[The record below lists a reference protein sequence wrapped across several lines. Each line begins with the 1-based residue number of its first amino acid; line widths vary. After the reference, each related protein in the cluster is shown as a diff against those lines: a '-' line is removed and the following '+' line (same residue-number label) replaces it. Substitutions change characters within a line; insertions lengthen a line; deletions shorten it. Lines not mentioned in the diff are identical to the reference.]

1 MKKKKNTKVKK
12 FKQKILR
19 RTLIL
24 KEILMMIKKTRSNNL
39 TVIMGIKHM
48 INPLNLIT
56 TLMMT
61 YMMTID
67 LLRSFINFF

>member
-1 MKKKKNTKVKK
+1 
-12 FKQKILR
+12 
-19 RTLIL
+19 
-24 KEILMMIKKTRSNNL
+24 MMIKKTRSNNL

-67 LLRSFINFF
+67 LLRSFINFFLKKKFNYLKKTKKHYFKKFI

>member
-1 MKKKKNTKVKK
+1 
-12 FKQKILR
+12 
-19 RTLIL
+19 
-24 KEILMMIKKTRSNNL
+24 
-39 TVIMGIKHM
+39 MGIKHM

-67 LLRSFINFF
+67 LLRSFINFFKKKKFNYLKKTKKHYFNKFI

>member
-1 MKKKKNTKVKK
+1 MNKKKNTKVKK